1 MKKMSIIEIM
11 LDIKDINNLDSE
23 SMLMTY
29 EGKNPYI
36 IYMKKK
42 KMTEK
47 KYFLTNNQSKYVKN
61 YYSVEPKKMDKV
73 IELTDYFSGQL
84 QEEHKLKTQPKKIL
98 LETLLAESD
107 KAIHIICKFYKNQ
120 KDVKLIWVPKTQ
132 LLTDIHFEEIDVEVD
147 YKKYQKLDNR
157 GWSAFK
163 HQEDGIEFLL
173 KNKKC
178 ILADDMGLGKTYQ
191 SIVAALEIEAERVL
205 IVCPSSLK
213 INWMRE
219 IENFCEDVSII
230 KGKHW
235 DPDRFTIINYDILK
249 NFHTI
254 EEKGKKYEDWELR
267 REIVEFNPDLII
279 LDEAHFVKNHKSI
292 RGKILKDISKRF
304 KTERV
309 WLLTGTPIANRPM
322 DYFNLLSI
330 IDSPVTNNWVH
341 YAKTYCEGMR
351 FKKAGRFIWVT
362 NGASNLEELATK
374 TKRTILRRK
383 KEHVLDLP
391 EKLITPVY
399 LELEN
404 VDGYKNVWNEYI
416 EQRKLDGKKGN
427 PAKDLV
433 EMTLLRTFI
442 AMETVPYT
450 IEKTEEALE
459 LNKKTII
466 FCNFNDEMD
475 SFINHFGDKCVC
487 VRGGMSDKQKQQSV
501 DRFQEDDKCMVFVG
515 QIKAA
520 GVGLTLTKA
529 EIVIMN
535 SLDWVP
541 GTHEQAEDRAY
552 RIGQKET
559 VNIYYML
566 IDDTIDT
573 LVWNILNEKKK
584 VIGTIMGETDIIT
597 EFLNKID
604 NGN

>member
-573 LVWNILNEKKK
+573 LVWNILKEKKK
-584 VIGTIMGETDIIT
+584 VIGTIMGENDIIT

>member
-1 MKKMSIIEIM
+1 MKKMSIIVIM

-36 IYMKKK
+36 TYMKKK
-42 KMTEK
+42 MMSEK

-61 YYSVEPKKMDKV
+61 YYSIEPIKMNKV
-73 IELTDYFSGQL
+73 IELTNYYSEQL
-84 QEEHKLKTQPKKIL
+84 QEEHKLKHQPKKIL

-107 KAIHIICKFYKNQ
+107 KAIHIICKLYKNQ
-120 KDVKLIWVPKTQ
+120 KDVKLIWIPKTQ
-132 LLTDIHFEEIDVEVD
+132 LLTDIHFEEIEVD
-147 YKKYQKLDNR
+147 VDFEKYQKLDKR
-157 GWSAFK
+157 GWGAFK
-163 HQEDGIEFLL
+163 HQESGIEFLL

-219 IENFCEDVSII
+219 IQNFCEDVSII

-362 NGASNLEELATK
+362 TGASNLEELSTK

-383 KEHVLDLP
+383 KEDVLDLP

-501 DRFQEDDKCMVFVG
+501 DRFQEDDSCMVFVG

>member
-73 IELTDYFSGQL
+73 IELTDYFSEQL

-309 WLLTGTPIANRPM
+309 WLL
-322 DYFNLLSI
+322 
-330 IDSPVTNNWVH
+330 
-341 YAKTYCEGMR
+341 
-351 FKKAGRFIWVT
+351 
-362 NGASNLEELATK
+362 
-374 TKRTILRRK
+374 KRTILRRK

-584 VIGTIMGETDIIT
+584 VIGTIMGENDIIT

>member
-1 MKKMSIIEIM
+1 M
-11 LDIKDINNLDSE
+11 LNIKDINNLDSE
-23 SMLMTY
+23 SMLMNY

-42 KMTEK
+42 MCSEK
-47 KYFLTNNQSKYVKN
+47 KYFLTNSQSNYVKN
-61 YYSVEPKKMDKV
+61 YFTFEPKKIDKV
-73 IELTDYFSGQL
+73 IELTNYFSEQL
-84 QEEHKLKTQPKKIL
+84 QEEHKLKNLPKRIL
-98 LETLLAESD
+98 IETLLAESD
-107 KAIHIICKFYKNQ
+107 KAIHVICKLYKNQ
-120 KDVKLIWVPKTQ
+120 KDNKLIWIPKTQ
-132 LLTDIHFEEIDVEVD
+132 LLDDIHFEEVEVEID
-147 YKKYQKLDNR
+147 YKKYEKLDKR
-157 GWSAFK
+157 GWKAFK
-163 HQEDGIEFLL
+163 HQEEGIEFLL

-191 SIVAALEIEAERVL
+191 SIVAALEVEAERILV
-205 IVCPSSLK
+205 VCPSSLK

-219 IENFCEDVSII
+219 IQNFCEDASII

-254 EEKGKKYEDWELR
+254 KERGKKYEEWELR
-267 REIVEFNPDLII
+267 REIVEFDPDLII

-292 RGKILKDISKRF
+292 RGKILKDISK
-304 KTERV
+304 KYSPERV

-351 FKKAGRFIWVT
+351 FKKGGRFVWVT
-362 NGASNLEELATK
+362 TGASNLEELSTK
-374 TKRTILRRK
+374 TRRTILRRK
-383 KEHVLDLP
+383 KEDVLDLP

-404 VDGYKNVWNEYI
+404 VDGYKNVWEDYM
-416 EQRKLDGKKGN
+416 EQRRLDGKKGN

-459 LNKKTII
+459 LGKKTII

-487 VRGGMSDKQKQQSV
+487 VRGGMSDKQKQRAV
-501 DRFQEDDKCMVFVG
+501 DRFQEDDSCMVFVG

-520 GVGLTLTKA
+520 GVGLTLTAA

-541 GTHEQAEDRAY
+541 GNHEQAEDRAY
-552 RIGQKET
+552 RIGQNKT

-573 LVWNILNEKKK
+573 LVWDILNEKKK
-584 VIGTIMGETDIIT
+584 VIGTIMGESDIIT
-597 EFLNKID
+597 EFLKKID